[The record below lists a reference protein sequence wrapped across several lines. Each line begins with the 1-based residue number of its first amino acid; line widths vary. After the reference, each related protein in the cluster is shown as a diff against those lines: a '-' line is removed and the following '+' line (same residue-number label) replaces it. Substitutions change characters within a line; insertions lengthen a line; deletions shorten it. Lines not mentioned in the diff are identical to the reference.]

1 MYAQLLFKVYDLIQ
15 DMKNTEEC
23 AEVLS
28 TLTIN
33 EDVKQELDLII
44 KLIQAQYMVNR
55 LKEDEDATKDE
66 NIHQEHL
73 EKDQRFQKWFQITF
87 EKYNDELNA
96 SHDEIEGQLD
106 QMKHPRYVN
115 SFGNELF
122 VCVKKSELKEDDL
135 EYLQS
140 AVQPQEMSYFFDCV
154 ILGLSEFVIQEYDKY
169 ARAVDRR
176 QSHGQIINGF
186 SALLYACYYGHFKL
200 V

>member
-1 MYAQLLFKVYDLIQ
+1 MLKTVRKELLTNPCGRLPPRVYAQLLFKVYDLIS

-73 EKDQRFQKWFQITF
+73 EKDQRF
-87 EKYNDELNA
+87 
-96 SHDEIEGQLD
+96 
-106 QMKHPRYVN
+106 
-115 SFGNELF
+115 
-122 VCVKKSELKEDDL
+122 
-135 EYLQS
+135 
-140 AVQPQEMSYFFDCV
+140 
-154 ILGLSEFVIQEYDKY
+154 
-169 ARAVDRR
+169 
-176 QSHGQIINGF
+176 
-186 SALLYACYYGHFKL
+186 
-200 V
+200 